1 MSVTYKVV
9 ETSQVDDQTLEEILN
24 DAVAEGWGFEGFHFA
39 MQQGSR
45 RPSMAFVLFCRP
57 LQDDPGDEGADQ

>member
-1 MSVTYKVV
+1 MPVTYKVV

-24 DAVAEGWGFEGFHFA
+24 DTGSEGWSFEGFHFA

-45 RPSMAFVLFCRP
+45 RPSMAFVLFSRP
-57 LQDDPGDEGADQ
+57 ADEQQEEQR

>member
-1 MSVTYKVV
+1 MPVTYKVV

-24 DAVAEGWGFEGFHFA
+24 DTVSEGWSFEGFHFA

-45 RPSMAFVLFCRP
+45 RPSMAFVLFSRTVE
-57 LQDDPGDEGADQ
+57 EGEEAKR

>member
-9 ETSQVDDQTLEEILN
+9 ETAQVDDATLEGILN
-24 DAVAEGWGFEGFHFA
+24 DAATDGWEFDGFHFA

-45 RPSMAFVLFCRP
+45 RPSMAFVLFSRP
-57 LQDDPGDEGADQ
+57 FEAQEDEQP